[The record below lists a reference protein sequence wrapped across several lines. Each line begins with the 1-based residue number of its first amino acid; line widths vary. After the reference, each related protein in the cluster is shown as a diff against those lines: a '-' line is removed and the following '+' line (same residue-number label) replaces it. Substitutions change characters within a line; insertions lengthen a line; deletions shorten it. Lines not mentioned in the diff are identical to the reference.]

1 MGIKELLKKAIS
13 HFMLFLCGAGSSRC
27 PAPFLLE
34 EIIYKVDKAFFYIW
48 FIIFAN
54 KSYKTDSYY
63 E

>member
-1 MGIKELLKKAIS
+1 
-13 HFMLFLCGAGSSRC
+13 MLFLCEAGSSQT

-34 EIIYKVDKAFFYIW
+34 EIIYKVDKAFFHIW

>member
-1 MGIKELLKKAIS
+1 
-13 HFMLFLCGAGSSRC
+13 MLFLCEAGSSRC